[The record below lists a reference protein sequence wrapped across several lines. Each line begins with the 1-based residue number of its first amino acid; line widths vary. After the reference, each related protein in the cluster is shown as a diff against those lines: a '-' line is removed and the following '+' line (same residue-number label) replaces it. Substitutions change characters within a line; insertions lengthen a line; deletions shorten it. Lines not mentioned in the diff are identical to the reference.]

1 MSRDL
6 TTTEAERRAEAARW
20 MPEAEWYPRA
30 LASTADAWGPSVFSG
45 YVGRYMLFVSYG
57 DGGYENSE
65 FCNSREEMEDR
76 AAWAGSSQGGYCRAV
91 LDLEEGEWLAVVETR
106 SITLTPSTAFD
117 LGMEPE
123 EVDA

>member
-20 MPEAEWYPRA
+20 MPEDEWYPRVG
-30 LASTADAWGPSVFSG
+30 SRKPDGSPTSVFSG
-45 YVGRYMLFVSYG
+45 YVGRYMLFVSYD
-57 DGGYENSE
+57 DGGYGNSE
-65 FCNSREEMEDR
+65 FCNSREEMEER
-76 AAWAGSSQGGYCRAV
+76 AAWVGSSQGGYCRAV
-91 LDLEEGEWLAVVETR
+91 LDLEEGEWLAVGETR
-106 SITLTPSTAFD
+106 SVTLTPSTADD